1 MPMELAVDADQPA
14 AALEQRRFAR
24 RDESGVGGG
33 KTILPHQFL
42 GRRYEAEREAGV
54 VRQQPPARH
63 RRERHGDLELGIIAP
78 AGPLERVGPGMIAHI
93 FALRSEETRVGK
105 ESGSTS
111 SSRWPP
117 YH

>member
-14 AALEQRRFAR
+14 AALEQRSFAR

-54 VRQQPPARH
+54 GRQQPPARP
-63 RRERHGDLELGIIAP
+63 RRERKADLQLGIIAP
-78 AGPLERVGPGMIAHI
+78 AGPLDRGGTGLVGNTLSMTMEEARV
-93 FALRSEETRVGK
+93 
-105 ESGSTS
+105 
-111 SSRWPP
+111 
-117 YH
+117 